1 MRARLLALTVAALL
15 LPQAAAAQEVVEYYA
30 LDAIGSVRVVF
41 NADGTVKGRMDYTP
55 FGGELQPAV
64 SLPPEAFAGLFRD
77 GEAGLDHAQA
87 RSYQVRTGRFS
98 TIDPIYAGLF
108 EPQQWN
114 RYAYAGNNP
123 LAFVDPYGLTATPVH
138 PSGKIRVNGE
148 YVSVIGSLSIS
159 DLLGRGAGGDDG
171 MFMIDTLG
179 VDMDGSEL
187 GSGSGIIGPGQQL
200 LPTTTSTGTKPDSIA
215 TKLIDTA
222 RRVSCAVIASAR
234 VMALDGA
241 VGALVSPTGA
251 ITATINYDTGMV
263 ELGTAGGVTM
273 GWNGGATGN
282 VSAGLSWGTRTPGP
296 NPVVLG
302 GTASAKALFGGG
314 LSGQRVEG
322 TFSLSAQIGV
332 GLPSVSAGMTVM
344 KPGPVVA
351 AGSVARYGTGPDVA
365 LTIVRNRV
373 CR

>member
-1 MRARLLALTVAALL
+1 MDHATRPYQIRESWWLALAGCWQSTAGLTRRSSREDVLRALQGALAAPDDSRSKFEELL
-15 LPQAAAAQEVVEYYA
+15 LRGYRLDLARGLRAMETRIPSHARDTLRQLIDWLEMA
-30 LDAIGSVRVVF
+30 L
-41 NADGTVKGRMDYTP
+41 
-55 FGGELQPAV
+55 
-64 SLPPEAFAGLFRD
+64 PEAQHLSDRI
-77 GEAGLDHAQA
+77 LDLIDRIQRPESVACSDRLAQTVQ
-87 RSYQVRTGRFS
+87 SLLKGPVRGRVS
-98 TIDPIYAGLF
+98 
-108 EPQQWN
+108 
-114 RYAYAGNNP
+114 
-123 LAFVDPYGLTATPVH
+123 AT
-138 PSGKIRVNGE
+138 
-148 YVSVIGSLSIS
+148 
-159 DLLGRGAGGDDG
+159 
-171 MFMIDTLG
+171 F
-179 VDMDGSEL
+179 
-187 GSGSGIIGPGQQL
+187 PGQQL

-222 RRVSCAVIASAR
+222 RRVSCAVIPSAR